1 MSHHL
6 LNHRKLLGAAGVAI
20 VMSLCGVAIGS
31 PDGASKAVPADA
43 SRTASQQREHAPIGM
58 LRLAAN
64 SPIIDGAVIDGRAFH
79 ELGLQTASPSGL
91 TLTAVHHPAP
101 ADSD

>member
-1 MSHHL
+1 MSHHP
-6 LNHRKLLGAAGVAI
+6 LNHRNLVGATAVAI
-20 VMSLCGVAIGS
+20 LMSLCGTAVGGPHDPS
-31 PDGASKAVPADA
+31 KPASKDV
-43 SRTASQQREHAPIGM
+43 SRTAVQQREHAPIGI

-64 SPIIDGAVIDGRAFH
+64 SPIVDGAVIDGRAFH
-79 ELGLQTASPSGL
+79 EISLQAGSAAGL